1 MFGIEQ
7 WAEAGRILRRLDC
20 LRLLVEIEMLKS
32 LLVRA
37 QKNHHRGYLNGCK
50 QTVNINPD
58 LKDSSHEDAEGNEEH
73 AIGNWGTVDPCY
85 IKIQLA
91 EL

>member
-1 MFGIEQ
+1 MQ
-7 WAEAGRILRRLDC
+7 CAEAGRILRRLDC

-37 QKNHHRGYLNGCK
+37 QKNHHRGYLNGCSRLL
-50 QTVNINPD
+50 INLG
-58 LKDSSHEDAEGNEEH
+58 LKDSSHEDVEGNEERV
-73 AIGNWGTVDPCY
+73 IGNWRKVDPCY
-85 IKIQLA
+85 IMVKLA